1 MSPEENFKFVCSF
14 NERMGPAIRKH
25 NGFINQYLG
34 DAIMAIFPRNAE
46 DALLAAIE
54 MQKEVQDLN
63 LIRASNNQAPIQM
76 GVGMHTGPLIMGITG
91 DEDRMDATTISDS
104 VNIASRLESLTKHYS
119 VNIIL
124 SESSLKQIE
133 RKEGFHLRSLGLV
146 QLKGKR
152 EAVEIHECFNSNA
165 LPDMEKKLNTL
176 AAFNEGV
183 SFFLNKSFHEANLA
197 FKKVVDVDPGDHT
210 AKFFYRNTKK
220 IIDEGVFENGTG
232 IVAMREK

>member
-1 MSPEENFKFVCSF
+1 
-14 NERMGPAIRKH
+14 
-25 NGFINQYLG
+25 
-34 DAIMAIFPRNAE
+34 
-46 DALLAAIE
+46 
-54 MQKEVQDLN
+54 
-63 LIRASNNQAPIQM
+63 
-76 GVGMHTGPLIMGITG
+76 MGITG

-152 EAVEIHECFNSNA
+152 EAVEIHECFDSNA

>member
-1 MSPEENFKFVCSF
+1 
-14 NERMGPAIRKH
+14 
-25 NGFINQYLG
+25 
-34 DAIMAIFPRNAE
+34 MAIFPRNAE

-63 LIRASNNQAPIQM
+63 RIRASNNQTPIQM

-152 EAVEIHECFNSNA
+152 EAVEIHECFDSNA